1 MRYLEPITG
10 ILQARLW
17 FDPQYDRAIAGDHR
31 LRDTNVVGR
40 SRMASLIVFTISAVA
55 FRNFCLHYYRS
66 MSAAAW
72 CFASDSER

>member
-1 MRYLEPITG
+1 MVSIS
-10 ILQARLW
+10 RLG
-17 FDPQYDRAIAGDHR
+17 FDPQYDRAIAAAEG

-40 SRMASLIVFTISAVA
+40 SDMASLIVFTISAIT

-66 MSAAAW
+66 MSAGAW

>member
-1 MRYLEPITG
+1 MVSIS
-10 ILQARLW
+10 RLG
-17 FDPQYDRAIAGDHR
+17 FDPQYGSAIVTADG

-40 SRMASLIVFTISAVA
+40 SCMASLIVFTISAIT